1 MNSTIYQYK
10 DGNVVVDKESNGKV
24 TQYYYDSEHPNL
36 VESIREYNENDKKT
50 LIQDIQ
56 YSYDANGNSSLMD
69 LMV

>member
-10 DGNVVVDKESNGKV
+10 DGNVVVEKESNGNV

-56 YSYDANGNSSLMD
+56 YSYDANDNSSLMD